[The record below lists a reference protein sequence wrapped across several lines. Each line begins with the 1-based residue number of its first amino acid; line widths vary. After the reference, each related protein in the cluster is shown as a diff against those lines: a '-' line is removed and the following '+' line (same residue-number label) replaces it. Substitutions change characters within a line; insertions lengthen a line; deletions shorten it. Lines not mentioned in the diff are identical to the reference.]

1 MSYHSSPSSYNWTK
15 EVNVPAYSVTHQ
27 ATVSEELASETIEV
41 LPDRTAM
48 SLVNANL
55 AIPVNLGLAANIL
68 SDNATA
74 AAIAQQTAPIGQG
87 I

>member
-1 MSYHSSPSSYNWTK
+1 MTREMLEK
-15 EVNVPAYSVTHQ
+15 ELDGEMIA
-27 ATVSEELASETIEV
+27 E
-41 LPDRTAM
+41 LPDRTEM

-55 AIPVNLGLAANIL
+55 AIPVNLALAANIL

-74 AAIAQQTAPIGQG
+74 GALAVQQSYIPQG

>member
-1 MSYHSSPSSYNWTK
+1 MSSHSLS
-15 EVNVPAYSVTHQ
+15 HQ
-27 ATVSEELASETIEV
+27 SLLNEELAVQTVEA
-41 LPDRTAM
+41 LPDRAAM

>member
-1 MSYHSSPSSYNWTK
+1 MSSY
-15 EVNVPAYSVTHQ
+15 SVSHQ
-27 ATVSEELASETIEV
+27 ASVSEELAAETIEV